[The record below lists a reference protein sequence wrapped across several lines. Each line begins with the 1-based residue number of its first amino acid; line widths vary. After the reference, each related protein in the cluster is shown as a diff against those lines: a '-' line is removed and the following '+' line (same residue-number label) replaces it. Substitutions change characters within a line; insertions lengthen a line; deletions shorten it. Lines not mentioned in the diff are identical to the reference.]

1 MQIETNV
8 IAKIVND
15 KGVEIVRGVIRK
27 VVEEF
32 SDDVYYVF
40 LPIQLF
46 KINEN
51 GSVSMDH
58 SSYNT
63 SLIDFKQEM
72 DQNTS
77 VYGSVYSKA
86 LFARS
91 DMLAQAYNTQY
102 SKLIYHNGTSRAL
115 RSRHLVPVDV
125 VLKMESNNFEF
136 NTVAIK
142 EKLIELC
149 ETVLQFT
156 IEHD

>member
-40 LPIQLF
+40 LPLWLF
-46 KINEN
+46 KINDEGLVN
-51 GSVSMDH
+51 PANMDYG
-58 SSYNT
+58 SYNAA
-63 SLIDFKQEM
+63 LADFKQNASK
-72 DQNTS
+72 DTS
-77 VYGSVYSKA
+77 VYGKA

-102 SKLIYHNGTSRAL
+102 SKLSYHNGTSRTL
-115 RSRHLVPVDV
+115 QSRHLVPVDV